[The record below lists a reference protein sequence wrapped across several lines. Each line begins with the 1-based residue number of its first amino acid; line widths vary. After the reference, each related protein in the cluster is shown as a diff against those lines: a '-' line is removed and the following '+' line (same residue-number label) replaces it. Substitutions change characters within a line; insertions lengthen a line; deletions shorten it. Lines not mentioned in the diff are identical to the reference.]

1 MKPNPEL
8 WVYIRPSINGNPI
21 DTDEFDL
28 EFYTVKIKSHGIHHQ
43 SKIALNLLKQQQKLS
58 ESVDGYVCY
67 IPNGADLSIIGK
79 GTLDEL
85 VNIPQKLEIPFKTKT
100 TK

>member
-1 MKPNPEL
+1 M
-8 WVYIRPSINGNPI
+8 
-21 DTDEFDL
+21 
-28 EFYTVKIKSHGIHHQ
+28 
-43 SKIALNLLKQQQKLS
+43 LKQQQKLG

-67 IPNGADLSIIGK
+67 IPNGADLSIIDK

-85 VNIPQKLEIPFKTKT
+85 VNIPQKFEIPFKTKT